1 MKILSSLERET
12 YDVPPQ
18 FNSLERKKYFDHP
31 TGLLCIAKSLRNPTN
46 QVCFLVVCGYFSSTK
61 RFFSEKFLQHDVE
74 YVARQLRVSSD
85 IVDVGGYDRAT
96 AIRHRQIILDY
107 YGFREFDTI
116 ARKALENEIET
127 MVRSQL
133 KPRLTFYRA
142 VDILVEQ
149 KVSPPSSDSLTKL
162 ILDSLNRRRKILV
175 ETVDRLL
182 PSKIRGILDQLLEK
196 ATNQNDE
203 PINRYRLTLLKKCSQ
218 STKPKKIRES
228 ASDLQLLRDLHDTVR
243 PVANELHLP
252 HGAIQY
258 FANSVIRSDT
268 FDVVR
273 RIEDDRYLHLIA
285 FISHQFFRLQD
296 SLVDAF
302 LNAMHSAVN
311 AAQRE
316 HKNRCYEGRSRQGG
330 TMKSLVSFLD
340 EGLEFRCQVGRIT
353 NESKWTDSEKLDR
366 IRELMTKAPERNALA
381 DSLKQE
387 IQRDMSSDDYYAV
400 LEARSLTMQNRAT
413 PILKVITFNAECRSE
428 PLLNAITHFKKKDG
442 TIDKNAPTEFLE
454 TDQKAAVCNGSFRVS
469 LYKAFLFIHAMGA
482 LKSGMLN
489 LEYSY
494 KYRPLEDYLIPRE
507 RWENEKQTL
516 LERAGLME
524 FVDVKA
530 VLQTLDEQLYNQY
543 LETNE
548 NIESNANE
556 FVRFTKSG
564 SFHVKTPKL
573 QEVLDVEPL
582 QNLFPNR
589 QYVPLGEVLA
599 TVDRHSGFLDE
610 FRHWQQRQHR
620 PKPAKKIFIAGIS
633 AIGCDIGPG
642 KILNISRDI
651 RGSELESTINWY
663 FYPEGILAVNNSLLR
678 FMDKLEL
685 ANVYRHSSDALHTSS
700 DGQKFEV
707 RTDSLNANYSF
718 KYFGKGKGVSVH
730 SFIDERHLLFYSQ
743 VVSAAE
749 RESAYVIDGL
759 MHNDV
764 IKSDIHSTDTHG
776 YSEAMFGTM
785 HLLGFSYAPRIKNLK
800 RQCLYLFPSR
810 KECERSSWKIN
821 PSGYI
826 NTALIQDNWD
836 SILRFITTIRLK
848 ETTASDLF
856 RRLNS
861 YSKQHSLYAALK
873 AFGRIAKSNFILRYI
888 NDVTLRQAIERQLNK
903 VESSHRMSRAI
914 SIGGGREI
922 YQGDKQE
929 QEVAE
934 GCKRLIKNSIICW
947 NYLFLTQKLAEQKD
961 LQKRLIWQK
970 SITAGSVVAW
980 RHINLLG
987 EYDFSDEKLRDSV
1000 GIRPPAKDEQS
1011 NG

>member
-1 MKILSSLERET
+1 
-12 YDVPPQ
+12 
-18 FNSLERKKYFDHP
+18 
-31 TGLLCIAKSLRNPTN
+31 
-46 QVCFLVVCGYFSSTK
+46 
-61 RFFSEKFLQHDVE
+61 
-74 YVARQLRVSSD
+74 
-85 IVDVGGYDRAT
+85 
-96 AIRHRQIILDY
+96 
-107 YGFREFDTI
+107 
-116 ARKALENEIET
+116 
-127 MVRSQL
+127 
-133 KPRLTFYRA
+133 
-142 VDILVEQ
+142 
-149 KVSPPSSDSLTKL
+149 
-162 ILDSLNRRRKILV
+162 
-175 ETVDRLL
+175 
-182 PSKIRGILDQLLEK
+182 
-196 ATNQNDE
+196 
-203 PINRYRLTLLKKCSQ
+203 
-218 STKPKKIRES
+218 
-228 ASDLQLLRDLHDTVR
+228 
-243 PVANELHLP
+243 
-252 HGAIQY
+252 
-258 FANSVIRSDT
+258 
-268 FDVVR
+268 
-273 RIEDDRYLHLIA
+273 
-285 FISHQFFRLQD
+285 
-296 SLVDAF
+296 
-302 LNAMHSAVN
+302 
-311 AAQRE
+311 
-316 HKNRCYEGRSRQGG
+316 
-330 TMKSLVSFLD
+330 
-340 EGLEFRCQVGRIT
+340 
-353 NESKWTDSEKLDR
+353 
-366 IRELMTKAPERNALA
+366 
-381 DSLKQE
+381 
-387 IQRDMSSDDYYAV
+387 
-400 LEARSLTMQNRAT
+400 
-413 PILKVITFNAECRSE
+413 
-428 PLLNAITHFKKKDG
+428 
-442 TIDKNAPTEFLE
+442 
-454 TDQKAAVCNGSFRVS
+454 
-469 LYKAFLFIHAMGA
+469 
-482 LKSGMLN
+482 
-489 LEYSY
+489 
-494 KYRPLEDYLIPRE
+494 
-507 RWENEKQTL
+507 
-516 LERAGLME
+516 
-524 FVDVKA
+524 VDVKA